1 MAFLSLVGFGCT
13 GILWFYGDKL
23 RMMTMMR
30 LRGDQEEE
38 GEMLNVGRHVEVET
52 GMQKDQAVEV
62 DDVKVKGDMDQKK

>member
-23 RMMTMMR
+23 RRMTMMR

-38 GEMLNVGRHVEVET
+38 GEVLNVGRHVNVET
-52 GMQKDQAVEV
+52 GIKKDRTVEI
-62 DDVKVKGDMDQKK
+62 DDVKGKNDVDHKK